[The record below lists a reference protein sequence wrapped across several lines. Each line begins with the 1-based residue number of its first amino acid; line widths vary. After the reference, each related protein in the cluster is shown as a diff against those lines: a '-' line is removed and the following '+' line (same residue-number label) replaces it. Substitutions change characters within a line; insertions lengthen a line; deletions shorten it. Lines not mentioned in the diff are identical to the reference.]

1 MNTEAIEKAKKKI
14 SELIDQ
20 SSFPEDPFH
29 SINTHEWLLKLKPDA
44 DTALQITA
52 LGHDIERAI
61 ADKKVHMI
69 DFETFDEYKQAHALN
84 SAQILTE
91 IMEECGVDQEII
103 DDVAF
108 LVAHHEIGGY
118 EREEVLKNADAIS
131 FFHVSL
137 PLFYDRKGPE
147 LTRKRSV
154 WGYRKL
160 PDNLKKIV
168 DEFEYLDVELRE
180 LLNESFGLNDSK

>member
-1 MNTEAIEKAKKKI
+1 MNTEAIEKVKEKI
-14 SELIDQ
+14 SKLIEQ

-29 SINTHEWLLKLKPDA
+29 FINTQEQILKLKTDA
-44 DTALQITA
+44 DTALQIAA

-61 ADKKVHMI
+61 GEKKVHTT

-91 IMEECGVDQEII
+91 IMEECGVAQEII

-118 EREEVLKNADAIS
+118 EREEVLKNADVIS
-131 FFHVSL
+131 FSM
-137 PLFYDRKGPE
+137 
-147 LTRKRSV
+147 
-154 WGYRKL
+154 
-160 PDNLKKIV
+160 
-168 DEFEYLDVELRE
+168 
-180 LLNESFGLNDSK
+180 